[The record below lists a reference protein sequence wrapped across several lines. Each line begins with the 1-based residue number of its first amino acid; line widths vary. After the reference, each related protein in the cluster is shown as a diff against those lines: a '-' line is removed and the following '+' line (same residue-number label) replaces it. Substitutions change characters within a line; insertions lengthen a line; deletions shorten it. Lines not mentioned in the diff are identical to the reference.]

1 MNIFKIIKLYNKVNK
16 VKSYLEHN
24 LITQDIRKA
33 LDNLKADFE
42 VLTGLIPEIADT
54 IKDIKAILN
63 VK

>member
-1 MNIFKIIKLYNKVNK
+1 MGIIAIIRLYNKINS
-16 VKSYLEHN
+16 VKRYLERH
-24 LITQDIRKA
+24 LITKDLRKA

-42 VLTGLIPEIADT
+42 VLGSLIPDLKDC

>member
-1 MNIFKIIKLYNKVNK
+1 MNIFKIIKLYNKVNS
-16 VKSYLEHN
+16 VKKYLESH
-24 LITQDIRKA
+24 LITKDLRKA

-54 IKDIKAILN
+54 IKDIKAILD

>member
-1 MNIFKIIKLYNKVNK
+1 MNIFKIIKLYNKANK
-16 VKSYLEHN
+16 MKSYLEHN
-24 LITQDIRKA
+24 LITKDLRKA

-42 VLTGLIPEIADT
+42 VLAGLIPDLADT